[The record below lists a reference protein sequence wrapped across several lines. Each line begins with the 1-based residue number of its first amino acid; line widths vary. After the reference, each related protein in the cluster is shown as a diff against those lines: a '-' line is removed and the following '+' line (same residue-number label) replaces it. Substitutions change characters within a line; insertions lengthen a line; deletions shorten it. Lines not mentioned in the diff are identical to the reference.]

1 MSILRVRRFQ
11 SSNITARKWAHRG
24 ARHTALLEPVVHSQL
39 APSILLLS
47 SQLLEKLL
55 LLSSQLF
62 EKLLLRAQPSMRDVL
77 SGVEIIIRVDL
88 SSQLFEKLLLRAQLS
103 MRDVLSGVEIIIG
116 VEIIFIA
123 LLLLAHIR

>member
-1 MSILRVRRFQ
+1 MRVRRFQ

-39 APSILLLS
+39 TSSILLLS

-62 EKLLLRAQPSMRDVL
+62 EKLLLRAQ
-77 SGVEIIIRVDL
+77 
-88 SSQLFEKLLLRAQLS
+88 LS
-103 MRDVLSGVEIIIG
+103 MRDILSGVEIIIG

-123 LLLLAHIR
+123 LLLLAHIRRGRTGTRSSQLFELAQLSMRDILSGVES